1 MERNPY
7 NPPYDTRREPDE
19 EPVPESP
26 EPLTEEERRE
36 AAAHEGDR
44 LVAGE
49 GTHKD
54 AQDDLNAANDLAADQ
69 DRLGD
74 PYATGTQDPLDDR
87 DVPGDRLNDL
97 HKTGDRHKGGDQ
109 DRLGG
114 PDATGTHNRLD
125 DPDTTSTHDRLGDP
139 DATGTRDRLD
149 DPFQTGGPTDEDQ
162 FGDPR
167 PGEFGRDDVRVGPGP
182 VHQPLAADGAP
193 VVAPLSEESDA
204 RLETPDDVL
213 APDAVTVPEQRL
225 PEDVYP
231 QDIDFDARW
240 HDIKAGFV
248 DDPRDSVEKAD
259 ALIDEAVSALAARR
273 QALVDGW
280 KNGDQNDTE
289 QLRLALRE
297 YRSLFDK
304 LKG

>member
-7 NPPYDTRREPDE
+7 NSPYDTDTRRERDE

-26 EPLTEEERRE
+26 EPLAEE
-36 AAAHEGDR
+36 AHREGDR

-49 GTHKD
+49 RTPGDAHDDPDATGDRDPLSDPFTTSEQDTLDDPHATHK
-54 AQDDLNAANDLAADQ
+54 
-69 DRLGD
+69 
-74 PYATGTQDPLDDR
+74 
-87 DVPGDRLNDL
+87 DRLNDPDA
-97 HKTGDRHKGGDQ
+97 TTDDDRLNDPYAAGDQ
-109 DRLGG
+109 DRLND
-114 PDATGTHNRLD
+114 PLATAGQTD
-125 DPDTTSTHDRLGDP
+125 S
-139 DATGTRDRLD
+139 DRLD
-149 DPFQTGGPTDEDQ
+149 DQ
-162 FGDPR
+162 FGDGSR
-167 PGEFGRDDVRVGPGP
+167 ERTDVHDGPGP
-182 VHQPLAADGAP
+182 VHQPVTADGT
-193 VVAPLSEESDA
+193 PLTPALSDESDA
-204 RLETPDDVL
+204 RFETPDDVL
-213 APDAVTVPEQRL
+213 APDSVTVPEQRVAG
-225 PEDVYP
+225 DVYP
-231 QDIDFDARW
+231 QEIDFDARW